1 MEYTASLVSKPF
13 WYLESRETAK
23 YILNGY
29 DRDALKKTAVEENI
43 YQVNA
48 EYRIVEIVNT
58 TYARLTTLPPEL
70 IRIVA
75 EGDRPTAKALL
86 LLSIMKSDRLFFE
99 FMYEVFRVKM
109 HLHDFLIT
117 VKDLNAFF
125 SYKATQSE
133 KVAGWSDAS
142 VKKLKSA
149 YMRLLFLAELATE
162 TKEGWMIQRPL
173 IDSSIQALLESNGM
187 KPYLSAL
194 IGGD

>member
-1 MEYTASLVSKPF
+1 MEYSASLVSKPF

-23 YILNGY
+23 YLLNGY
-29 DRDALKKTAVEENI
+29 DRERLRRTAIEDNI

-48 EYRIVEIVNT
+48 EYRIVEIANT
-58 TYARLTTLPPEL
+58 TYTRLTTLPLEL

-75 EGDRPTAKALL
+75 EGDRATAKVLVL
-86 LLSIMKSDRLFFE
+86 ISIMKSDRLFFE
-99 FMYEVFRVKM
+99 FMYEVFRVKV
-109 HLHDFLIT
+109 HLNDFLLT

-142 VKKLKSA
+142 VKKLKPA
-149 YMRLLFLAELATE
+149 YIRLLFLAELATE
-162 TKEGWMIQRPL
+162 TKEGWMIQLPL
-173 IDSSIQALLESNGM
+173 IDSHTRAVLEDNGL
-187 KPYLSAL
+187 KLYLSAL